1 MNYEGYTTD
10 SEVMTIRVAM
20 AKQGAVDAQA
30 VIEVQG
36 GIGKT
41 VDISCCLAYL
51 G

>member
-10 SEVMTIRVAM
+10 SEVMTIAM